1 MITQVTASNKSRY
14 QKLWEDAT
22 NDLKIYDANGE
33 IAELAGTDPVITER
47 IDSYAKV
54 KVTVDT
60 YTPGEFY
67 YISGYD
73 EDAPV
78 YTLDEGEFTEG
89 RDYFMQ
95 YDGAE
100 ISSLNEYFGYIEE
113 LAAINAAK
121 YTRLP
126 LDENY
131 FEINAN
137 SRTVTIPDD
146 FAKNG
151 VSVAGDLIAEILYF
165 RVNRYFDMDDFG
177 SDKKSIFVEW
187 TNANGRSGISK
198 AYTVDVDSEPGYV
211 IFGWPI
217 DAAITETQGKVQ
229 FSVRIYQVDENKA
242 LEYSWATVPA
252 TVEIKNSLN
261 FDISALLAENDAEII
276 RRNDELILN
285 RLTNSVVSDTGEA
298 EAAAPIFY
306 DRAEVNGEAT
316 NFGDLPA
323 TFDMSD
329 EQGADNKLYAAAYST
344 DEGTVS
350 YRWVKTT
357 YAPTGYLKIT
367 LSQDDY
373 KVGTYYVKTEDGEY
387 VLANGGFEEGT
398 TYYVAQYGTDGF
410 DDGAVQK
417 LVKVPTLDELRE
429 ENKTY
434 FGQTS
439 QEGKKPITYKLYT
452 GEILD
457 GVMVDDEGFT
467 SNIVYENA
475 TCALPNGV
483 GRYRVVATNRSGKST
498 AATNSTTCIIAPPDK
513 PIIAAPVETT
523 SAILEANK
531 DYKTT
536 IKLTMTDPARKLTKT
551 TYQWMF
557 KAPNADEFSEVEG
570 ETKAVLDIAGGVY
583 DADAVGKG
591 DGFYKAVV
599 TNAINGATA
608 EVESIEWVVT
618 HEPAILKFNTA
629 LAGADDNIIDV
640 VADTSVGGNVSL
652 DEVEVAFTSGLPV
665 QELAMKE
672 ALGIENEGISY
683 DWYKFYNSGKDFE
696 EIAQKAYDG
705 LLTEPTV
712 SDKLLDCHDKKLSRD
727 LIESNKRYYCIITNS
742 YNGQEVKCSS
752 PLFSVE
758 EF

>member
-33 IAELAGTDPVITER
+33 IAELVGTDPVITER

-54 KVTVDT
+54 KVTAET
-60 YTPGEFY
+60 YIPGEFY
-67 YISGYD
+67 YISGYND
-73 EDAPV
+73 YEPV
-78 YTLDEGEFTEG
+78 YTLDEGEFAADRE
-89 RDYFMQ
+89 YFMQ

-100 ISSLNEYFGYIEE
+100 ISSLNEYFSYIEE
-113 LAAINAAK
+113 LSAINPAK

-137 SRTVTIPDD
+137 SRTITIPDD
-146 FAKNG
+146 FSKNG

-165 RVNRYFDMDDFG
+165 RINRYFDMDDFG
-177 SDKKSIFVEW
+177 SEKKSIFVEW
-187 TNANGRSGISK
+187 TNANGRTGISK

-217 DAAITETQGKVQ
+217 DAAITESQGKVQ
-229 FSVRIYQVDENKA
+229 FSVRIYQMDENKT
-242 LEYSWATVPA
+242 LEYSWATIPA

-285 RLTNSVVSDTGEA
+285 RLTNSVVADTSGA

-306 DRAEVNGEAT
+306 DRAEVDGVAT

-323 TFDMSD
+323 TFDMND
-329 EQGADNKLYAAAYST
+329 EPDADNKLYAAAYST

-350 YRWVKTT
+350 YRWIKTT

-373 KVGTYYVKTEDGEY
+373 KVGVYYVKNEDGEY
-387 VLANGGFEEGT
+387 VLSYDGFSEDT
-398 TYYVAQYGTDGF
+398 LYYVAQYGTDGF
-410 DDGAVQK
+410 DEGAVQK

-439 QEGKKPITYKLYT
+439 VEGKKPVTYKLFT
-452 GEILD
+452 GELVD
-457 GVMVDDEGFT
+457 GIMVDSEGFT

-498 AATNSTTCIIAPPDK
+498 AATNSTICVIAPPDA
-513 PIIAAPVETT
+513 PIVAEPVETT
-523 SAILEANK
+523 STILEAAKNYNASIQLK
-531 DYKTT
+531 
-536 IKLTMTDPARKLTKT
+536 MVDPVRKLTKT
-551 TYQWMF
+551 SYQWMY
-557 KAPNADEFSEVEG
+557 KAPDAEDFSELEG
-570 ETKAVLDIAGGVY
+570 KVSPILNIEGAKYGSEAIGV
-583 DADAVGKG
+583 G
-591 DGFYKAVV
+591 DGFYKAVI

-608 EVESIEWVVT
+608 AVDSVEWIVT
-618 HEPAILKFNTA
+618 HEPAT
-629 LAGADDNIIDV
+629 LAYDVSKTGADDNVVDV
-640 VADTSVGGNVSL
+640 GAVGNVHI
-652 DEVEVAFTSGLPV
+652 DEVEVVFTSGLPE
-665 QELAMKE
+665 QELAMKK
-672 ALGIENEGISY
+672 ALGVENEGISY
-683 DWYKFYNSGKDFE
+683 DWYRFYNSGKDYE
-696 EIAQKAYDG
+696 AIAQQAYDG
-705 LLTEPTV
+705 LLIEPTT
-712 SDKLLDCHDKKLSRD
+712 SDKLLDCHDKKLSED
-727 LIESNKRYYCIITNS
+727 LIEPNKRYYCIITNS
-742 YNGQEVKCSS
+742 YNGQEVKFST

>member
-33 IAELAGTDPVITER
+33 IAELAGTDPIITER

-54 KVTVDT
+54 KVTAET

-73 EDAPV
+73 EDEPV
-78 YTLDEGEFTEG
+78 YVLDEEDFTEG
-89 RDYFMQ
+89 RDYYMQ

-100 ISSLNEYFGYIEE
+100 ISSLNEYFSYIEE
-113 LAAINAAK
+113 LSAINAAK

-165 RVNRYFDMDDFG
+165 RVSRYFDMDDFG
-177 SDKKSIFVEW
+177 SEKKSIFVEW
-187 TNANGRSGISK
+187 TNANGRQGMSK

-217 DAAITETQGKVQ
+217 DAAITEAQGKVQ
-229 FSVRIYQVDENKA
+229 FSVRIYQVDENKT

-285 RLTNSVVSDTGEA
+285 RLTNSVVADTSGA
-298 EAAAPIFY
+298 EAVAPIFY
-306 DRAEVNGEAT
+306 DRAEVDGVAT

-323 TFDMSD
+323 TFDMDD
-329 EQGADNKLYAAAYST
+329 ENEADNKLYAAAYST

-350 YRWVKTT
+350 YRWVKTS

-373 KVGTYYVKTEDGEY
+373 KINTYYIKDEDGQY
-387 VLANGGFEEGT
+387 VLATGAFEEGT

-410 DDGAVQK
+410 DEGAVQK

-439 QEGKKPITYKLYT
+439 PEGKKPITYKLYS

-457 GVMVDDEGFT
+457 GVMADSEGFT
-467 SNIVYENA
+467 NSIVYENA

-483 GRYRVVATNRSGKST
+483 GRYKVVATNRSGKST
-498 AATNSTTCIIAPPDK
+498 AATSSTTCVIAPPDK
-513 PIIAAPVETT
+513 PIIAGPIVAT
-523 SAILEANK
+523 SAILEKAK
-531 DYKTT
+531 DYKTS
-536 IKLTMTDPARKLTKT
+536 IKLTMTEPARKLTKT
-551 TYQWMF
+551 AYQWLF
-557 KAPNADEFSEVEG
+557 KAPNEEEFSEIEG
-570 ETKAVLDIAGGVY
+570 ADKALLDIEGAAY
-583 DADAVGKG
+583 DSDPVGKG
-591 DGFYKAVV
+591 DGFYKAVI
-599 TNAINGATA
+599 TNSINGATA
-608 EVESIEWVVT
+608 ETESVEWIVT
-618 HEPAILKFNTA
+618 HEPAV
-629 LAGADDNIIDV
+629 LAFDTNLTGADDYVVDV
-640 VADTSVGGNVSL
+640 GVAGNVSI
-652 DEVEVAFTSGLPV
+652 DEVEVVFTSELPE

-672 ALGIENEGISY
+672 ALGVENQGISY
-683 DWYKFYNSGKDFE
+683 DWYRYYSGGKDLE
-696 EIAQKAYDG
+696 EISKKAYDG
-705 LLTEPTV
+705 LLIEPTT
-712 SDKLLDCHDKKLSRD
+712 SDKLLDCHDKKLD
-727 LIESNKRYYCIITNS
+727 TTLIESNKRYYCIITNS
-742 YNGQEVKCSS
+742 YNGQQVKCST
-752 PLFSVE
+752 PLFAVE